1 MAGAIARTLAVTL
14 RVTALFRSR
23 HVNTRTLIVT
33 LTPAALLALAGIA
46 LASPGLDVRSVPT
59 GPILPGNAPAGP
71 PIDSTSQ
78 NGQWFLMNNG
88 LEDFRTHE
96 FHDNID
102 GHGGGPINHLAIDG
116 RILSYNFDTSGNV
129 MGYNMNVRI
138 TNNTNVVNGTWAGGP
153 NMHGED
159 RLVPWQND
167 VGTMRNV
174 RFSAHWADDGNPFN
188 FTPSSANVPSINQPQ
203 NTPVSPGTANTF
215 AKNYDALAWYS
226 YTSGQ
231 AGTVGGSY
239 QVPTWDFGD
248 IAVGATAS
256 RIITFSFYDALN
268 ASAVPSLNNL
278 LGHDLLIA
286 RSNDIKI
293 ASYFQDDPVL
303 NLVFDSL
310 TPYPPGGI
318 NPVGSNYGN
327 SSVFYDQIPSPGT
340 LALAGLGGVLAWR
353 RRRA

>member
-1 MAGAIARTLAVTL
+1 MKKHSAVVL
-14 RVTALFRSR
+14 SA
-23 HVNTRTLIVT
+23 
-33 LTPAALLALAGIA
+33 PAALLALAGIA
-46 LASPGLDVRSVPT
+46 LASPGLDVRSVGT

-71 PIDSTSQ
+71 PIDSTTQ

-102 GHGGGPINHLAIDG
+102 GFGGGPINHLAIDG
-116 RILSYNFDTSGNV
+116 RILNYTTNTAGAV
-129 MGYNMNVRI
+129 TGYIMNVRI
-138 TNNTNVVNGTWAGGP
+138 TNNTNVVNGQWAGGP

-159 RLVPWQND
+159 RLVPWQNH
-167 VGTMRNV
+167 VGTMHNV
-174 RFSAHWADDGNPFN
+174 RFSSHWADDGNPFN
-188 FTPSSANVPSINQPQ
+188 FTPSSANVPSTNQPSS
-203 NTPVSPGTANTF
+203 TPVSPGTSNTY
-215 AKNYDALAWYS
+215 ATNYDALAWYS

-248 IAVGATAS
+248 IPVGATAS
-256 RIITFSFYDALN
+256 RIINFSFYDALN
-268 ASAVPSLNNL
+268 PASVPPLAAL
-278 LGHDLLIA
+278 QGHDLLIA

-293 ASYFQDDPVL
+293 ASYFQDDPVI
-303 NLVFDSL
+303 NLISDGL
-310 TPYPPGGI
+310 IPYPPGGI

-327 SSVFYDQIPSPGT
+327 SSVFYDLIPSPGT
-340 LALAGLGGVLAWR
+340 LALAAMGGVLASR